1 MPTPATDAIS
11 HAGGQP
17 MELLLEPLQYRFFLH
32 GLAVSVLTGS
42 LCGLLGVYIVLRQ
55 MSYIGHGLAHAVFG
69 GAVASFLLHLNFY
82 IGAGIWGVTAV
93 VLIDKLAARREI
105 NTDAAIGIITT
116 ASFAVGVA
124 LMSRMRRFTQD
135 FEAALFGNVLGVS
148 TTDLAVI
155 SSVSAVTGLVLIG
168 LYKPLLFS
176 TFDEHVAQ
184 VSGVPTRRVRLL
196 FSCILALVILASMQ
210 VLGVTLVAAAVVI
223 PAATAR
229 MLTQNFARML
239 GLSTALGGITAA
251 LGMYLSYYLD
261 IASGASIVLLA
272 ALIFVGVLAWREF
285 SAGAVALRRKV

>member
-1 MPTPATDAIS
+1 
-11 HAGGQP
+11 

-239 GLSTALGGITAA
+239 GLSTVLGGITAA

>member
-1 MPTPATDAIS
+1 
-11 HAGGQP
+11 
-17 MELLLEPLQYRFFLH
+17 
-32 GLAVSVLTGS
+32 
-42 LCGLLGVYIVLRQ
+42 
-55 MSYIGHGLAHAVFG
+55 
-69 GAVASFLLHLNFY
+69 
-82 IGAGIWGVTAV
+82 
-93 VLIDKLAARREI
+93 
-105 NTDAAIGIITT
+105 
-116 ASFAVGVA
+116 
-124 LMSRMRRFTQD
+124 MSRMRRFTQD

-155 SSVSAVTGLVLIG
+155 SLVSVVTGFVLIG

-184 VSGVPTRRVRLL
+184 VSGVPTHRVRLL

-223 PAATAR
+223 PATTAR

-239 GLSTALGGITAA
+239 GLSTALGGSTAA

-285 SAGAVALRRKV
+285 SAGAFALRRKV

>member
-1 MPTPATDAIS
+1 
-11 HAGGQP
+11 

-32 GLAVSVLTGS
+32 GLAVAFLTGC

-69 GAVASFLLHLNFY
+69 GAVASFLLNLNFY
-82 IGAGIWGVTAV
+82 IGAGVWGVAAV
-93 VLIDKLAARREI
+93 LLIDKLATRREI

-124 LMSRMRRFTQD
+124 LMSRMRRFMQD

-148 TTDLAVI
+148 SNDLVMI
-155 SSVSAVTGLVLIG
+155 SIVSILAGLALIG

-184 VSGVPTRRVRLL
+184 ISGVPTGRIRLL
-196 FSCILALVILASMQ
+196 FSCILALAILASMQ

-229 MLTQNFARML
+229 MLTTNFARML
-239 GLSTALGGITAA
+239 GLSTLLGGCTAVA
-251 LGMYLSYYLD
+251 GMYLSYHLD
-261 IASGASIVLLA
+261 IASGASIVLLS
-272 ALIFVGVLAWREF
+272 ALLFVGVLAYRQITTVVM
-285 SAGAVALRRKV
+285 ARRHTRQQA